1 VLFALALVAASAQA
15 GVTTFVVNS
24 NGDAGDANPGD
35 AVCATGG
42 SVCTLRAAIEES
54 NALGGGAHVNF
65 APTVTGQILL
75 GSELPPITG
84 PITIEG
90 PGASQLAVDGAN
102 TYRVLES
109 QFAASTTISG
119 LTIRNGREGI
129 GTTLAGGGIYAGADM
144 TLDRVV
150 VTQNTADAG
159 TDAYGGGIAVGG
171 GTLTLRRSTLSGN
184 TATTSG
190 TLATNVHAYGG
201 GIAVFNGGM
210 LVVDHS
216 TISGN
221 TAHGVI
227 VTPSSGSNASGHGGG
242 VYAGDDVQIDQST
255 ISGNTASGSGGDSN
269 IGGGGGYYED
279 NNGALTLTGSTISDN
294 TVVGSGV
301 FTDGANVDLIPQPGA
316 TVKSSIIA
324 NPIGGSNCISNGT
337 PLVSNGYNLDEDGS
351 CDFNQTTDLTGDP
364 MLGPLA
370 DNGGPTQTEKVLAG
384 SAVIDRGK
392 SFGATTDQ
400 RGFGFPRISDS
411 PTITNAVGGDG
422 ADIGAYERDVVA
434 KKPIFTGSTPKSPAN
449 NSHPKLRGLAEAG
462 SHVRIYKGSCTGTP
476 VATGSAAMFK
486 SPGIAVSV
494 PNNTSTAFRAQITD
508 ATGNI
513 SACSNAFTY
522 VEDSQPPNTTISS
535 ATVSRADHRATFA
548 FSSTETGSKF
558 ECRLDSQPFGSCT
571 SPRTYTGLAAGSH
584 SFRVR
589 AVDRAG
595 NADPTPA
602 SRAFT
607 I

>member
-1 VLFALALVAASAQA
+1 VLFVLALVAASAQA
-15 GVTTFVVNS
+15 GVTTFAVNS

-35 AVCATGG
+35 AVCATGA

-84 PITIEG
+84 HITIEG
-90 PGASQLAVDGAN
+90 PGASQLAIDGAN

-119 LTIRNGREGI
+119 LTIRNGREGV

-171 GTLTLRRSTLSGN
+171 GTLTLRRSTVSGN

-201 GIAVFNGGM
+201 GIAVFNGGA

-255 ISGNTASGSGGDSN
+255 ISGNTASASGGDSN

-324 NPIGGSNCISNGT
+324 NPVGGNNCISNGT
-337 PLVSNGYNLDEDGS
+337 PLVSNGYNLDGDGS
-351 CDFNQTTDLTGDP
+351 CQFNQTTDLTGDP
-364 MLGPLA
+364 MLAPLA
-370 DNGGPTQTEKVLAG
+370 DNGGPTQTMKLFPG
-384 SAVIDRGK
+384 SPAIDKGK

-434 KKPIFTGSTPKSPAN
+434 KKPAFTASTPKSPAN
-449 NSHPKLRGLAEAG
+449 NNHPKLRGLAEAG
-462 SHVRIYKGSCTGTP
+462 SHVRIYKGGCTGTP
-476 VATGSAAMFK
+476 VATGSAATFR

-494 PNNTSTAFRAQITD
+494 PDNSSTVFRAKVTD
-508 ATGNI
+508 ASGNV
-513 SACSNAFTY
+513 SPCSNAFTY
-522 VEDSQPPNTTISS
+522 VEDSTPPSTTITSASISS
-535 ATVSRADHRATFA
+535 VNHAASFS
-548 FSSTETGSKF
+548 FSSSE
-558 ECRLDSQPFGSCT
+558 
-571 SPRTYTGLAAGSH
+571 AGSSFQCKLDGQPYAPCSSPKGYSSLSRGAH
-584 SFRVR
+584 TFRVR
-589 AVDRAG
+589 AVDKAG
-595 NADPTPA
+595 NMDPTPA